1 MNLLTDEDEFF
12 LENYLKGYSY
22 LFLQINGYKNPTR
35 VTISTWRRLGEG
47 FRLSDALRVAVLE
60 LRDFR
65 DLSDS
70 FRGILRDEDAPE
82 SEFDGEVFSLRIAH
96 RDGKFHM
103 DVEKQ
108 KVNTPP
114 VEFAEMFL
122 ADPEIEEL
130 RFKNEDGREFICEP
144 IWWPDRTFGGF
155 QTRSAGVWSVVEKRL
170 YSVSADHLNALFQ
183 AKQ

>member
-12 LENYLKGYSY
+12 LENYLKTDPTSY
-22 LFLQINGYKNPTR
+22 FQINGYKNPTR

-47 FRLSDALRVAVLE
+47 FRLSDALRVAALE
-60 LRDFR
+60 LRDLIYHFN
-65 DLSDS
+65 
-70 FRGILRDEDAPE
+70 GTLRDEDAPE

-155 QTRSAGVWSVVEKRL
+155 QTRSAGVWPVVEKWL
-170 YSVSADHLNALFQ
+170 YSVSADRLNALFQ